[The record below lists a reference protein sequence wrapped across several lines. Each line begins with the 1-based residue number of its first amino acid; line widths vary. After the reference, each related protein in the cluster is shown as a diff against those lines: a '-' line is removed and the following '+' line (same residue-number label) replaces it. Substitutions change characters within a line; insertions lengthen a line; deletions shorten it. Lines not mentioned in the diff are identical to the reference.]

1 MHLHKLPVP
10 GYFVIKYRIITA
22 YSNALNSDILRVFL
36 NLFHLKNTNGS
47 QP

>member
-22 YSNALNSDILRVFL
+22 YSNALNSDILRVTDIFK
-36 NLFHLKNTNGS
+36 FVPSKEYKR
-47 QP
+47 